1 MRRYP
6 VRQMKKLLKPVNLS
20 IAVVLNLVPSLGPAD
35 DRAKRYEKDCI
46 KAVFLGVLHAWVTDG
61 SEKIYRRVGM
71 YHTLLTAVR
80 LFILVNCR

>member
-1 MRRYP
+1 
-6 VRQMKKLLKPVNLS
+6 MKKFLKPINLG
-20 IAVVLNLVPSLGPAD
+20 IAVILDFVPPPLGSAD
-35 DRAKRYEKDCI
+35 NRAKRYEQDCI